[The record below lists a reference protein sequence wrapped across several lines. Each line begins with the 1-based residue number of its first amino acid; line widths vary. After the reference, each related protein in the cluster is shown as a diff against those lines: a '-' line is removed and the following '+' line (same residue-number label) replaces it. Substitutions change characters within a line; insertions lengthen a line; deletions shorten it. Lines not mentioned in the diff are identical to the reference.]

1 MKYRALI
8 TFSGIISMAQG
19 EIREIDNQEVIADLL
34 RAKFIEPAEEE
45 KNEVG
50 AEAPAPKTKA
60 KKKK

>member
-8 TFSGIISMAQG
+8 GFSGVVTMAQG
-19 EIREIDNQEVIADLL
+19 EIKEIDNPDVAKDLL

-50 AEAPAPKTKA
+50 AEAPAPKTKT